1 METGSRRMPGT
12 GLLITS
18 GVILVGAV
26 VLIAVVGGRRVV
38 DYEPGTPEASAQSY
52 VQAMLD
58 RDFDLA
64 HGYLSSELQDQCE
77 PYRLE
82 IPHAAESMVVT
93 FSDVRVDGDSAAIE
107 ARLASTD
114 FQPELFPFE
123 EPDIDT
129 RLVLE
134 QRNGDWRIVR
144 ADWPLYGC
152 ARGEP

>member
-1 METGSRRMPGT
+1 METATRRMPGA
-12 GLLITS
+12 GLLIS
-18 GVILVGAV
+18 IGVILVGAV
-26 VLIAVVGGRRVV
+26 ALIAVLGGRRIV

-64 HGYLSSELQDQCE
+64 HGYLASELQDQCE
-77 PYRLE
+77 PYWLE
-82 IPHAAESMVVT
+82 PYVAESIVVT
-93 FSDVRVDGDSAAIE
+93 FGDARVDGNSATIE

-114 FQPELFPFE
+114 FQPEPFAFE
-123 EPDIDT
+123 EPDIDAW
-129 RLVLE
+129 LLLE
-134 QRNGDWRIVR
+134 QRNGDWRTVH